1 MPITSL
7 RKACVRP
14 SEVAKIKSKIKIK
27 IKIKSKVKIKITAT
41 VQHKLR
47 AGSAGRCA
55 TRRASKKNPG
65 SGGGIRVKTIR
76 SKTKVR
82 GP

>member
-14 SEVAKIKSKIKIK
+14 SEVAKIKSKIK

>member
-1 MPITSL
+1 MPVTPL

-14 SEVAKIKSKIKIK
+14 PEVAKIKIK
-27 IKIKSKVKIKITAT
+27 IKININIKIKITGT